1 MGNDPIQEGNVAMA
15 FGSKQISNLKA
26 ELVRN
31 NLVSRS
37 DLMKLYKPLQAKE
50 QQRENNPWFNKSMVP
65 QASQPT
71 NMNTEYG
78 Q

>member
-1 MGNDPIQEGNVAMA
+1 MA

-26 ELVRN
+26 ELVRS

-50 QQRENNPWFNKSMVP
+50 QQQENNPFFNKSMVP
-65 QASQPT
+65 MASIPS
-71 NMNTEYG
+71 NMSNEYG
-78 Q
+78 